1 VRVLLGELPPD
12 TGRVRVGT
20 GVKIGYFD
28 QQLTS
33 VDPSLDAVE
42 AVRPADDPQALPG
55 PLRALLA
62 RFGVKGELGLQT
74 VGNMSGGEKT
84 KVALA
89 RLAAL
94 KPNVMVLDEPTNHL
108 DFWSSAAL
116 ERSLREWD
124 GTVLFVSHDRYF
136 LDQVATK
143 VIVLEDGA
151 CRTFEGN
158 YTDYQHFLRAT
169 AAHND
174 SQPSDAALNDDRSAA
189 TRKGALGS
197 VGDKT
202 ASTRRKRRFPY
213 RKVEDIEADVAARE
227 SRVAELQSAMADPAV
242 LRDGERIRTIRREF
256 EQAQAALAQLLEHWE
271 EALELN

>member
-1 VRVLLGELPPD
+1 M
-12 TGRVRVGT
+12 
-20 GVKIGYFD
+20 
-28 QQLTS
+28 TS

-42 AVRPADDPQALPG
+42 AVRPPNDPQVLPG
-55 PLRALLA
+55 ALRSLLA
-62 RFGVKGELGLQT
+62 RFGVKGELGLQA

-116 ERSLREWD
+116 ERSLREWS

-143 VIVLEDGA
+143 VIVLENGA

-169 AAHND
+169 AGND
-174 SQPSDAALNDDRSAA
+174 SRPSTAALNDDPSVA
-189 TRKGALGS
+189 TRKGTRS
-197 VGDKT
+197 SDGDT
-202 ASTRRKRRFPY
+202 TPPTRRKRRFPY
-213 RKVEDIEADVAARE
+213 RKVEDIEADVAAHER
-227 SRVAELQSAMADPAV
+227 RVAELHCAMADPAV

-256 EQAQAALAQLLEHWE
+256 DETQATLAQLLEHWE